1 MGRDPGEI
9 VTMASAGEPGG
20 VMRGSMRLREK
31 PAEYTPARRSASQAE
46 TCDHVLITLGC
57 VGLEI
62 VEQLAALVHH
72 FQQAAA

>member
-9 VTMASAGEPGG
+9 ITMASAGWPGG
-20 VMRGSMRLREK
+20 AMRESMRLREG
-31 PAEYTPARRSASQAE
+31 PAGDTPARRSASQAE
-46 TCDHVLITLGC
+46 TCDHVLVALGG